1 MSGRGWPRVSRPFS
15 NAYGSTCRGRRS
27 TLSLKWRQQSVLTA
41 CRTISLVQGDAELST
56 TATNIEIL
64 TSGYQGEHLDAFVGK
79 LLAARVTLLVD
90 VRRRAQS
97 RKPGFSKSALRD
109 ALNQAGIE
117 YVHLQYLGMPDE
129 LMPLRNS
136 HDNTPILEE
145 YRRRMCQNEEALD
158 PLREL
163 LSNHRI
169 CLLCFEADHR
179 QCHRHVISDM
189 LDVETRHL

>member
-1 MSGRGWPRVSRPFS
+1 M
-15 NAYGSTCRGRRS
+15 
-27 TLSLKWRQQSVLTA
+27 
-41 CRTISLVQGDAELST
+41 ST
-56 TATNIEIL
+56 TITQTEIY
-64 TSGYQGEHLDAFVGK
+64 TSGYQGEHLDAFVDK
-79 LLAARVTLLVD
+79 LVSAHVTLLVD

-97 RKPGFSKSALRD
+97 RKPGFSKTALRT
-109 ALNQAGIE
+109 ALNRAGIE
-117 YVHLQYLGMPDE
+117 YEHFRYLGMPEE

-145 YRRRMCQNEEALD
+145 YRRRMCQNEEVLE

-163 LSNHRI
+163 MTNHRV